1 MRVLTAVW
9 PWSVLRKERP
19 WGARKRSALFLW
31 PVPPPVALYREGIER
46 FSAYPSSGAEGAKRE
61 AAVDQEQ
68 KDKQLL
74 EIVQAIAIGAM
85 EAPPDRRTEF
95 IECALGKMCETY
107 EKKQGRASLT
117 AHQIST
123 LLKLTKDMVRILET
137 SGNTVGHA

>member
-1 MRVLTAVW
+1 
-9 PWSVLRKERP
+9 
-19 WGARKRSALFLW
+19 
-31 PVPPPVALYREGIER
+31 
-46 FSAYPSSGAEGAKRE
+46 
-61 AAVDQEQ
+61 VDQEQ

-74 EIVQAIAIGAM
+74 EIVQAIAMGAM